1 MGVND
6 PILGEYQMCSLMSPV
21 TNLPDQRTAQAFAQ
35 QALWLMRQPQILD
48 DSDEEG
54 TALVPDPYIEEKSE
68 YLSQSR
74 REFLTRT
81 KS

>member
-1 MGVND
+1 
-6 PILGEYQMCSLMSPV
+6 MSPV

-54 TALVPDPYIEEKSE
+54 TALFPDPYVEEPE
-68 YLSQSR
+68 GNRFRSR